1 MIIFLHMPMVD
12 GGIIPEYFDDY
23 NNDGEK
29 DIIYI
34 SADEPVS
41 VYYEHKDD
49 TKATVQSIG
58 LLTSQNFFFI
68 HMIMMKCIVILYRKM
83 MIFM

>member
-1 MIIFLHMPMVD
+1 MIIIMM
-12 GGIIPEYFDDY
+12 EK
-23 NNDGEK
+23 K

-58 LLTSQNFFFI
+58 LLTSQNFF
-68 HMIMMKCIVILYRKM
+68 LY
-83 MIFM
+83 I